1 MATDID
7 MDIDIDM
14 GLMEEDY
21 PQEDVIIADMLPSVS
36 IERGC
41 KPFAYIL
48 NIKQP
53 QASQQIPS
61 NAPNDTSGSDSHE
74 PSPEKIYLR
83 GLDNLTTKDIKSFA
97 SEYYGAHEPYVQW
110 IDDTSANLVYETA
123 DIARGALLAIAAVEI
138 ADLTQIPA
146 LQMIKA
152 KPFPAHPNTHLE
164 VRLAV
169 VGDRKQA
176 GARDRSRFYL
186 MNPDHDPAERRKRG
200 GDRTGNKYRERDD
213 GGYRSQR
220 YDDREN
226 RKRRNDD
233 EAAGFDVNLY
243 DDDEAALAQ
252 RSERRNRRQSSFSG
266 SSDSS
271 DRGDRKVRF
280 RGRGA
285 TGKELFP
292 EKGGRGTRLRD
303 RSASPTRDINED
315 LEADR
320 KYERQ
325 RRDNAAA
332 ANRAKALVIKE
343 RLQEDS
349 TKELFPHK
357 LGVSHHRSLAFDA
370 ADATADLFAKQMPVP
385 FVDGS
390 VDGYSR
396 PGSDVGR
403 FNIRGAAKAGVT
415 YDFSIKGGA
424 ASVKELFPSH
434 SGNAGKELFSERL
447 EGRGN
452 RRQKAGDL
460 FD

>member
-1 MATDID
+1 
-7 MDIDIDM
+7 
-14 GLMEEDY
+14 
-21 PQEDVIIADMLPSVS
+21 
-36 IERGC
+36 
-41 KPFAYIL
+41 
-48 NIKQP
+48 
-53 QASQQIPS
+53 
-61 NAPNDTSGSDSHE
+61 
-74 PSPEKIYLR
+74 
-83 GLDNLTTKDIKSFA
+83 
-97 SEYYGAHEPYVQW
+97 
-110 IDDTSANLVYETA
+110 LVYETA
-123 DIARGALLAIAAVEI
+123 EIAREALLAFAAVEI
-138 ADLTQIPA
+138 ADVTQIPA
-146 LQMIKA
+146 LQTIKA
-152 KPFPAHPNTHLE
+152 KAFPAHPNTHLE

-169 VGDRKQA
+169 AGDRKQA

-186 MNPDHDPAERRKRG
+186 MNPDYDPAERRKRG
-200 GDRTGNKYRERDD
+200 GDRKGNRYRDRDD

-252 RSERRNRRQSSFSG
+252 RAERRNRRQGSFSG
-266 SSDSS
+266 SVDSRE
-271 DRGDRKVRF
+271 RGDRQVRF
-280 RGRGA
+280 RGA
-285 TGKELFP
+285 AGKELFP
-292 EKGGRGTRLRD
+292 EKGGHGARLRD
-303 RSASPTRDINED
+303 RSASPTRDIDQD

-332 ANRAKALVIKE
+332 ANRAKALAIKE
-343 RLQEDS
+343 RLREDS

-390 VDGYSR
+390 ADGSSR
-396 PGSDVGR
+396 RKSDVER